1 MQAVGTS
8 WKLLNENKM
17 PNFRQSFSRVAHVGL
32 RVAFGMP
39 LFEDAEGNAVSTTN
53 WLTAAV
59 MNVYKKASVF
69 TTNRV
74 AIEGARPAYMQAMD
88 ALHLMD
94 VLSFL
99 AGVRGFAYDFGK
111 QILCFVEDV
120 FSDEASLVIDAYLDW
135 IDAHHEAQ
143 CVLELRPVVEM
154 ADHASQALYV
164 ELRG

>member
-1 MQAVGTS
+1 MQAISTS

-17 PNFRQSFSRVAHVGL
+17 PNFRQSFSRVVPVGL
-32 RVAFGMP
+32 CVAFGMP
-39 LFEDAEGNAVSTTN
+39 LLEDAEGNAVSTTD
-53 WLTAAV
+53 WLTVAV

-69 TTNRV
+69 TINRA
-74 AIEGARPAYMQAMD
+74 AIERLPSAYTQAMD

-94 VLSFL
+94 VLSSL
-99 AGVRGFAYDFGK
+99 AGVRGFAYDFGR

-120 FSDEASLVIDAYLDW
+120 FSDDASVVIDAYLDW
-135 IDAHHEAQ
+135 IDAHHEAH

-154 ADHASQALYV
+154 ADHALQALYV